1 MIHPAEGRL
10 QSCLYRQSDKK
21 GKYRYGGGVLGGD
34 GAVYALPSDAERVLR
49 IVPHTNEVIPIGP
62 SFTEAHNKWQNGF
75 LCRDGAIYGIPC
87 DSEDVIRIVPA
98 TGEVTTFGGPF
109 VGSEKWEGG
118 VLGSDGV
125 IYGMPQQS
133 QQVLKIIPAS
143 VMNAG
148 H

>member
-1 MIHPAEGRL
+1 MYHSTVGTISH
-10 QSCLYRQSDKK
+10 YF
-21 GKYRYGGGVLGGD
+21 
-34 GAVYALPSDAERVLR
+34 AL
-49 IVPHTNEVIPIGP
+49 
-62 SFTEAHNKWQNGF
+62 
-75 LCRDGAIYGIPC
+75 
-87 DSEDVIRIVPA
+87 
-98 TGEVTTFGGPF
+98 EVTTFGGPF